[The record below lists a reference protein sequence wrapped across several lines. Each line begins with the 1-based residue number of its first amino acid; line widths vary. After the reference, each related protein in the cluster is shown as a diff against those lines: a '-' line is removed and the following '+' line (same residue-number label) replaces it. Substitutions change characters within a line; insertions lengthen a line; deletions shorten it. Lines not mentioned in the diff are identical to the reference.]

1 MKKIISFTIV
11 LLLILL
17 VTGCSDMEEGNSL
30 KIDYTNKDH
39 EIDLKY
45 ETKNPVVQMEI
56 KDYGN
61 IYIELYSDIAPNTVS
76 NFVYLTKTGFY
87 DNNTFHRLIDKFV
100 LQGGDPTGT
109 GTGGPEYNIKGE
121 FTANGFKNDLLHEE
135 KVVSM
140 ARSTDYDS
148 AGSQFFIML
157 DKAEHLDNNYAAFGK
172 VIDGWD
178 IVEKIVNEN
187 KTKVSDN
194 NGTLINN
201 LTISKTMIDLN
212 SYKNDK
218 VMVIK

>member
-1 MKKIISFTIV
+1 
-11 LLLILL
+11 
-17 VTGCSDMEEGNSL
+17 MEEGNSL

>member
-1 MKKIISFTIV
+1 MKKIISLTIV

-17 VTGCSDMEEGNSL
+17 VTGCSDTEEGNSL

-87 DNNTFHRLIDKFV
+87 DNNTFHRLINKFV

-187 KTKVSDN
+187 KTRVSDN